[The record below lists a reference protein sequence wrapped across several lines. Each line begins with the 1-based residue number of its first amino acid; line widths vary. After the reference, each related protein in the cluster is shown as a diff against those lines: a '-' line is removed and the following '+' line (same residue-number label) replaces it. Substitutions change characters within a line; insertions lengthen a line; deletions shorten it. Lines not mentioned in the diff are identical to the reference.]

1 MSEEA
6 LRSTKKSRKF
16 SNKSRNLN
24 EVQIIDIALLLEKE
38 AQILQFYSLGAVKF
52 QDKKL
57 GEILSLRA
65 GLLERMLDFA
75 NSCGLGAMPPE
86 NSSEALVAKGMN
98 EFLASALLI
107 EKSSMMFYDDLI
119 NSCKNAEFKE
129 LLYKAQAVSYN
140 EILPILKELNSKY
153 EADLNSLNFADLLNE
168 ILKNPQELERIFQK
182 YDLQNILNN
191 AFSNLIKGI
200 LQKN

>member
-6 LRSTKKSRKF
+6 LRSTKKSRKI

-24 EVQIIDIALLLEKE
+24 EAQIADIALLLEKE

-75 NSCGLGAMPPE
+75 NSCGLGATPPE

-119 NSCKNAEFKE
+119 NSCKNAQFKE

-140 EILPILKELNSKY
+140 EILLILKELNSKC

-168 ILKNPQELERIFQK
+168 ILKNPQGLERIFQK
-182 YDLQNILNN
+182 YDLQNILNS

-200 LQKN
+200 L

>member
-6 LRSTKKSRKF
+6 LRSTKKSRRI

-24 EVQIIDIALLLEKE
+24 EAQIANIALLLKKE
-38 AQILQFYSLGAVKF
+38 AQIFQFYSLGAVKF

-75 NSCGLGAMPPE
+75 NSCGLGATPPE
-86 NSSEALVAKGMN
+86 NSSEALAAKGLN

-140 EILPILKELNSKY
+140 EILPILKELNSKC
-153 EADLNSLNFADLLNE
+153 EVDSNSLNFTDLLNE

-182 YDLQNILNN
+182 YDLQNILNS

>member
-6 LRSTKKSRKF
+6 LRSTKKSRKI

-24 EVQIIDIALLLEKE
+24 EAQIADISLLLEKE

-75 NSCGLGAMPPE
+75 NSCGLGVTPPE
-86 NSSEALVAKGMN
+86 NSSEALAAKGLN

-119 NSCKNAEFKE
+119 NSCKNAQFKE

-168 ILKNPQELERIFQK
+168 IFKNPQELERIFQK
-182 YDLQNILNN
+182 YDLQNILNS

>member
-6 LRSTKKSRKF
+6 LRSTKKSRKI

-24 EVQIIDIALLLEKE
+24 EAQIADIALLLEKE

-52 QDKKL
+52 EDKKL
-57 GEILSLRA
+57 EEILSLRA
-65 GLLERMLDFA
+65 GLLERILDFA

-107 EKSSMMFYDDLI
+107 EKSAMMFYDDLI

-140 EILPILKELNSKY
+140 EILPILKELNSKC

-182 YDLQNILNN
+182 YDLQNILNS
-191 AFSNLIKGI
+191 AFFNLIKGI

>member
-6 LRSTKKSRKF
+6 LRSTKKSRKI

-24 EVQIIDIALLLEKE
+24 EAQIADIALLLEKE

-86 NSSEALVAKGMN
+86 NGSEALAAKGMN

-129 LLYKAQAVSYN
+129 LLYKAQDISYN
-140 EILPILKELNSKY
+140 EILPILKELNSKC

-168 ILKNPQELERIFQK
+168 IFKNPQELERIFQK
-182 YDLQNILNN
+182 YDLQNILNS

>member
-6 LRSTKKSRKF
+6 LRSTKKSRKI

-24 EVQIIDIALLLEKE
+24 EAQIADIALLLEKE

-52 QDKKL
+52 EDKKL

-75 NSCGLGAMPPE
+75 NSCRLGAMPPE
-86 NSSEALVAKGMN
+86 NGSEALVAKGMN

-168 ILKNPQELERIFQK
+168 IFKNPQELERIFQK
-182 YDLQNILNN
+182 YDLQNILNS

>member
-1 MSEEA
+1 MNEEV

-24 EVQIIDIALLLEKE
+24 EAKIVDIALLLEKE

-65 GLLERMLDFA
+65 GLLERVLDFA
-75 NSCGLGAMPPE
+75 NSCGLGATPPE
-86 NSSEALVAKGMN
+86 NSSEALAAKGMN

-119 NSCKNAEFKE
+119 NSCKNAQFKE

-153 EADLNSLNFADLLNE
+153 EADLNSLNFTDLLNE
-168 ILKNPQELERIFQK
+168 ILKNPQGLERIFQK
-182 YDLQNILNN
+182 YDLQNILNS

>member
-6 LRSTKKSRKF
+6 LRSTKKSRKI

-24 EVQIIDIALLLEKE
+24 EVQIADISLLLEKE

-52 QDKKL
+52 QEKKL

-65 GLLERMLDFA
+65 GLLERVLDFA
-75 NSCGLGAMPPE
+75 NSCGLGVTPPE
-86 NSSEALVAKGMN
+86 NSSEALAAKGMN

-168 ILKNPQELERIFQK
+168 ILKNPQGLERIFQK
-182 YDLQNILNN
+182 YDLQNILNS

>member
-1 MSEEA
+1 MSEET
-6 LRSTKKSRKF
+6 LRSAKKSRKI

-24 EVQIIDIALLLEKE
+24 EAQIADIALLLEKE

-75 NSCGLGAMPPE
+75 NSCGLGVTPPE
-86 NSSEALVAKGMN
+86 NSSEALAAKGMN

-168 ILKNPQELERIFQK
+168 IFKNPQELERIFQK
-182 YDLQNILNN
+182 YDLQNILNS

-200 LQKN
+200 LHKN

>member
-6 LRSTKKSRKF
+6 LRSTKKSRKI

-24 EVQIIDIALLLEKE
+24 EAQIADISLLLEKE

-75 NSCGLGAMPPE
+75 NSCGLGVTPPE
-86 NSSEALVAKGMN
+86 NSSEALAAKGMN

-140 EILPILKELNSKY
+140 EILPILKELNSKC
-153 EADLNSLNFADLLNE
+153 EVDSNSLNLTDLLNE

-182 YDLQNILNN
+182 YDLQNILNS
-191 AFSNLIKGI
+191 AFYNLIKGI
-200 LQKN
+200 LHKN

>member
-6 LRSTKKSRKF
+6 LRSTKKSRKI

-24 EVQIIDIALLLEKE
+24 EVQIADIALLLEKE

-107 EKSSMMFYDDLI
+107 EKSAMMFYDDLI

-129 LLYKAQAVSYN
+129 LLYKVQAVSYN

-168 ILKNPQELERIFQK
+168 IFKNPQELERIFQK
-182 YDLQNILNN
+182 YDLQNILNS
-191 AFSNLIKGI
+191 AFYNLIKGI
-200 LQKN
+200 LHKN

>member
-1 MSEEA
+1 MNEEA
-6 LRSTKKSRKF
+6 LRSTKKSRRI

-24 EVQIIDIALLLEKE
+24 EAQIADIALLLEKE

-75 NSCGLGAMPPE
+75 NSCGLSATPPE

-153 EADLNSLNFADLLNE
+153 EADLNSLNFTDLLNE

-191 AFSNLIKGI
+191 AFFNLIKGI

>member
-6 LRSTKKSRKF
+6 LRSTKKSRKI

-24 EVQIIDIALLLEKE
+24 EVQIADISLLLEKE

-75 NSCGLGAMPPE
+75 NSCGLGATPPE
-86 NSSEALVAKGMN
+86 NSSEALAAKGLN

-119 NSCKNAEFKE
+119 NSCKNAQFKE

-140 EILPILKELNSKY
+140 EILPILKELNSKC
-153 EADLNSLNFADLLNE
+153 EVDSNSLNLTDLLNE
-168 ILKNPQELERIFQK
+168 ILKNPQGLERIFQK
-182 YDLQNILNN
+182 YDLQNILNS

>member
-1 MSEEA
+1 MNEEV

-24 EVQIIDIALLLEKE
+24 EAQIADIALLLEKE
-38 AQILQFYSLGAVKF
+38 AQILQFYSLGVVKF
-52 QDKKL
+52 EDKKL

-65 GLLERMLDFA
+65 ELLERMLDFA
-75 NSCGLGAMPPE
+75 NSCGLGATPPE
-86 NSSEALVAKGMN
+86 NISEALAAKGLN

-119 NSCKNAEFKE
+119 NSCKNAQFKE
-129 LLYKAQAVSYN
+129 LLYKAQAISYN

-153 EADLNSLNFADLLNE
+153 KADLNSLNFADLLNE
-168 ILKNPQELERIFQK
+168 ILKNPQGLERIFQK
-182 YDLQNILNN
+182 YDLQNILNS

>member
-1 MSEEA
+1 LNEEV
-6 LRSTKKSRKF
+6 LRSTKKSRKI

-24 EVQIIDIALLLEKE
+24 EAQIADIALLLEKE
-38 AQILQFYSLGAVKF
+38 AQILQFYSLGVVKF
-52 QDKKL
+52 EDKKL

-65 GLLERMLDFA
+65 ELLERMLDFA
-75 NSCGLGAMPPE
+75 NSCGLGATPPE
-86 NSSEALVAKGMN
+86 NSSEALAAKGMN

-140 EILPILKELNSKY
+140 EILPILKELNSKC
-153 EADLNSLNFADLLNE
+153 EVDSNSLNLTDLLNE

-182 YDLQNILNN
+182 YDLQNILNS

-200 LQKN
+200 LHKN

>member
-1 MSEEA
+1 MNEEV
-6 LRSTKKSRKF
+6 LRSTKKSRKI

-24 EVQIIDIALLLEKE
+24 EAQIADIALLLEKE
-38 AQILQFYSLGAVKF
+38 AQILQFYSLGVVKF
-52 QDKKL
+52 EDKKL

-65 GLLERMLDFA
+65 ELLERMLDFA
-75 NSCGLGAMPPE
+75 NSCGLGATPPE
-86 NSSEALVAKGMN
+86 NSSEALAAKGMN

-140 EILPILKELNSKY
+140 EILPILKELNSKC
-153 EADLNSLNFADLLNE
+153 EVDSNSLNFTDLLNE

-182 YDLQNILNN
+182 YDLQNILNS

-200 LQKN
+200 LHKN

>member
-1 MSEEA
+1 LSEEA
-6 LRSTKKSRKF
+6 LRSTKKSRKI

-24 EVQIIDIALLLEKE
+24 EVQIADISLLLEKE

-75 NSCGLGAMPPE
+75 NSCGLGATPPE
-86 NSSEALVAKGMN
+86 NSSEALAAKGLN

-140 EILPILKELNSKY
+140 EILPILKELNSKC
-153 EADLNSLNFADLLNE
+153 EVDSNSLNFTDLLNE

-182 YDLQNILNN
+182 YDLQNILNS

>member
-6 LRSTKKSRKF
+6 LRSTKKSRKI

-24 EVQIIDIALLLEKE
+24 EAQIADIALLLEKE

-65 GLLERMLDFA
+65 ELLERMLDFA

-140 EILPILKELNSKY
+140 EILPILKELNSKC
-153 EADLNSLNFADLLNE
+153 EVDSNSLNLTDLLNE

-182 YDLQNILNN
+182 YDLQNILNS

>member
-6 LRSTKKSRKF
+6 LRSTKKSRKI

-24 EVQIIDIALLLEKE
+24 EVQIADISLLLEKE

-65 GLLERMLDFA
+65 ELLERMLDFA
-75 NSCGLGAMPPE
+75 NSCGLGVMPPE
-86 NSSEALVAKGMN
+86 NSSEALAAKGLN

-129 LLYKAQAVSYN
+129 LLYKAQAISYN

-153 EADLNSLNFADLLNE
+153 EVDSNSLNFTDLLNE

-182 YDLQNILNN
+182 YDLQNILNS

>member
-1 MSEEA
+1 LNEEA
-6 LRSTKKSRKF
+6 LRSTKKSRKI

-24 EVQIIDIALLLEKE
+24 EAQIADIALLLEKE

-107 EKSSMMFYDDLI
+107 EKSAMMFYDDLI

-129 LLYKAQAVSYN
+129 LLYKVQAVSYN

-168 ILKNPQELERIFQK
+168 IFKNPQELERIFQK
-182 YDLQNILNN
+182 YDLQNILNS

>member
-1 MSEEA
+1 LNEEA
-6 LRSTKKSRKF
+6 LRSTKKSRKI

-24 EVQIIDIALLLEKE
+24 EVQIADIALLLEKE

-75 NSCGLGAMPPE
+75 NSCGLGATPPE
-86 NSSEALVAKGMN
+86 NSSEALAAKGMN

-140 EILPILKELNSKY
+140 EILPILKELNSKC
-153 EADLNSLNFADLLNE
+153 EVDSNSLNLTDLLNE

-182 YDLQNILNN
+182 YDLQNILNS

>member
-6 LRSTKKSRKF
+6 LRSTKKSRKI

-24 EVQIIDIALLLEKE
+24 EAQIADIALLLEKE

-129 LLYKAQAVSYN
+129 QLYKAQAVSYN

-168 ILKNPQELERIFQK
+168 IFKNPQELERIFQK
-182 YDLQNILNN
+182 YDLQNILNS

>member
-6 LRSTKKSRKF
+6 LRSTKKSRRI

-24 EVQIIDIALLLEKE
+24 EVQIADISLSLEKE

-75 NSCGLGAMPPE
+75 NSCGLGVTPPE
-86 NSSEALVAKGMN
+86 NSSEALAAKGMN

-153 EADLNSLNFADLLNE
+153 EADLNSLNFTDLLNE
-168 ILKNPQELERIFQK
+168 IFKNPQELERIFQK
-182 YDLQNILNN
+182 YDLQNILNS

>member
-6 LRSTKKSRKF
+6 LRSTKKSRKI

-24 EVQIIDIALLLEKE
+24 EAQIADISLLLEKE

-65 GLLERMLDFA
+65 GLLERVLDFA
-75 NSCGLGAMPPE
+75 NSCELGAIPPE

-140 EILPILKELNSKY
+140 EILPILKELNSKC
-153 EADLNSLNFADLLNE
+153 EVDSNSLNLTDFLNE
-168 ILKNPQELERIFQK
+168 ILKNPQGLERIFQK
-182 YDLQNILNN
+182 YDLQNILNS

>member
-1 MSEEA
+1 LSEEA
-6 LRSTKKSRKF
+6 LRSTKKSRKI

-24 EVQIIDIALLLEKE
+24 EAQIADIALLLEKE

-65 GLLERMLDFA
+65 GLLERVLDFA
-75 NSCGLGAMPPE
+75 NSCGLGAIPPE
-86 NSSEALVAKGMN
+86 NSSEALAAKGMN

-168 ILKNPQELERIFQK
+168 ILKNPQGLERIFQK
-182 YDLQNILNN
+182 YDLQNILNS

-200 LQKN
+200 LQNN

>member
-1 MSEEA
+1 
-6 LRSTKKSRKF
+6 
-16 SNKSRNLN
+16 
-24 EVQIIDIALLLEKE
+24 
-38 AQILQFYSLGAVKF
+38 
-52 QDKKL
+52 
-57 GEILSLRA
+57 
-65 GLLERMLDFA
+65 MLDFA

-129 LLYKAQAVSYN
+129 QLYKAQAVSYN

-153 EADLNSLNFADLLNE
+153 EADLNSLNFTDLLNE
-168 ILKNPQELERIFQK
+168 ILKNPQGLERIFQK
-182 YDLQNILNN
+182 YDLQNILNS
-191 AFSNLIKGI
+191 AFSNLIKRI

>member
-1 MSEEA
+1 MNEEV
-6 LRSTKKSRKF
+6 LRSTKKSRKI

-24 EVQIIDIALLLEKE
+24 EAQIADIALLLEKE

-65 GLLERMLDFA
+65 ELLERMLDFA

-86 NSSEALVAKGMN
+86 NSSEALAAKGMN

-119 NSCKNAEFKE
+119 NSCKNAQFKE

-140 EILPILKELNSKY
+140 EILPILKELNYKY
-153 EADLNSLNFADLLNE
+153 EADLNFLNFADLLNE
-168 ILKNPQELERIFQK
+168 ILKNPQGLERIFQK
-182 YDLQNILNN
+182 YDLQNILNS
-191 AFSNLIKGI
+191 AFFNLIKGI

>member
-6 LRSTKKSRKF
+6 LRSTKKSRRIY
-16 SNKSRNLN
+16 NKSRNLN
-24 EVQIIDIALLLEKE
+24 EAQIANIALLLEKE
-38 AQILQFYSLGAVKF
+38 AQIFQFYSLGAVKF

-75 NSCGLGAMPPE
+75 NSCELGVTPPE
-86 NSSEALVAKGMN
+86 NSSEALAAKGMN

-140 EILPILKELNSKY
+140 EILPILKELNSKC
-153 EADLNSLNFADLLNE
+153 EVDSNSLNLTDLLNE

-182 YDLQNILNN
+182 YDLQNILNS
-191 AFSNLIKGI
+191 AFYNLIKGI
-200 LQKN
+200 LHKN

>member
-6 LRSTKKSRKF
+6 LRSTKKSRRI

-24 EVQIIDIALLLEKE
+24 EAQIADITLLLEKE

-75 NSCGLGAMPPE
+75 NSCGLGATPPE
-86 NSSEALVAKGMN
+86 NSSEALAAKGMN

-153 EADLNSLNFADLLNE
+153 EADLNSLNFTDLLNE

-182 YDLQNILNN
+182 YDLQNILNS
-191 AFSNLIKGI
+191 AFYNLIKGI
-200 LQKN
+200 LHKN

>member
-1 MSEEA
+1 MNEEV
-6 LRSTKKSRKF
+6 LRSIKKSRKI

-24 EVQIIDIALLLEKE
+24 EAQIADIALLLEKE
-38 AQILQFYSLGAVKF
+38 AQILQFYSLGVVKF
-52 QDKKL
+52 EDKKL

-65 GLLERMLDFA
+65 ELLERMLDFA
-75 NSCGLGAMPPE
+75 NSCGLGATPPE
-86 NSSEALVAKGMN
+86 NSSEALAAKGMN

-140 EILPILKELNSKY
+140 EILPILKELNSKC
-153 EADLNSLNFADLLNE
+153 EVDSNSLNLTDLLNE

-182 YDLQNILNN
+182 YDLQNILNS

-200 LQKN
+200 LHKN

>member
-6 LRSTKKSRKF
+6 LRSTKKSRKI

-24 EVQIIDIALLLEKE
+24 EAQIADIALLLEKE

-52 QDKKL
+52 HDKKL

-65 GLLERMLDFA
+65 ELLERMLDFA
-75 NSCGLGAMPPE
+75 NSCGLGATPPE
-86 NSSEALVAKGMN
+86 NSSEALAAKGLN

-107 EKSSMMFYDDLI
+107 EKSSMMFYDNLI
-119 NSCKNAEFKE
+119 NSCKNAQFKE
-129 LLYKAQAVSYN
+129 LLYKAQAVSYI
-140 EILPILKELNSKY
+140 EILPILKELNSKC
-153 EADLNSLNFADLLNE
+153 EVDLNSLNLTDLLNE

-182 YDLQNILNN
+182 YDLQNILNS

>member
-1 MSEEA
+1 MNEEA
-6 LRSTKKSRKF
+6 LRSTKKSRKI

-24 EVQIIDIALLLEKE
+24 EAQIADIALLLEKE

-75 NSCGLGAMPPE
+75 NSCGLGATPPE
-86 NSSEALVAKGMN
+86 NSSEALAAKGMN

-182 YDLQNILNN
+182 YDLQNILNS

-200 LQKN
+200 LHKN

>member
-1 MSEEA
+1 MSEET
-6 LRSTKKSRKF
+6 LRSAKKSRRI

-24 EVQIIDIALLLEKE
+24 EAQIADIALLLEKE

-52 QDKKL
+52 EDKKL

-65 GLLERMLDFA
+65 ELLERMLDFA
-75 NSCGLGAMPPE
+75 NSCELGATPPE
-86 NSSEALVAKGMN
+86 NSSEALAAKGMN

-140 EILPILKELNSKY
+140 EILPILKELNSKC
-153 EADLNSLNFADLLNE
+153 EVDSNSLNFTDLLNE

-182 YDLQNILNN
+182 YDLQNILNS
-191 AFSNLIKGI
+191 AFFNLIKGI

>member
-6 LRSTKKSRKF
+6 LRSTKKSRRI

-24 EVQIIDIALLLEKE
+24 EAQIADIALLLEKE

-57 GEILSLRA
+57 GEILFLRA
-65 GLLERMLDFA
+65 GLLERILDFA
-75 NSCGLGAMPPE
+75 NSCGLGATPPE

-153 EADLNSLNFADLLNE
+153 GADLNSLNFADLLNE

-182 YDLQNILNN
+182 YDLQNILNS